1 MVEKEMINRHGLML
15 AFLGVMATNATA
27 AVLVEFR
34 GEFKVTAQSQICTD
48 ISGDLTAVTFKM
60 RLMMPNL
67 GDNDSRTS
75 MSLIIDG
82 IGAAN
87 YTLPSGNL
95 FGTTFKSINYSNVYR
110 YAGTTPGASKVRFT
124 VQRPQTL
131 TIGTQDIRIK
141 GDIKNFDGDVGC
153 NVSFSATGFR
163 Q

>member
-1 MVEKEMINRHGLML
+1 MFKRHGLML
-15 AFLGVMATNATA
+15 AFLGTMATNAAA
-27 AVLVEFR
+27 AVLVEFK
-34 GEFKVTAQSQICTD
+34 GEFKVTAQNQICTD
-48 ISGDLTAVTFKM
+48 ISGDLTVVTMKM

-95 FGTTFKSINYSNVYR
+95 FGTTFKSVNYTNVYR
-110 YAGTTPGASKVRFT
+110 YAGSTPGASKLRFK
-124 VQRPQTL
+124 VQKPETL
-131 TIGTQDIRIK
+131 TIDTPDIRIK

-163 Q
+163 